1 MLAINK
7 FNRCAVIVLG
17 LLAITTFSCKKN
29 YSDPNRATSG
39 NVLGSAKGLTGV
51 SVGLQRVYSLG
62 RASSLYNVVS
72 MNGFITRE
80 LVLLNQGNLPEFQL
94 VQGGT
99 VVDGTNTMLSGLWT
113 SSNKII
119 YDADQVIAGAA
130 SLADKGIASGLI
142 GYASIFKA
150 LSIGNLSMF
159 WEKVPAGIGENVS
172 FISRID
178 GFKKAITVID
188 NALAAIGANPVSAT
202 FTSSIPAGIDI
213 TNTLQALKARY
224 ALFAGDYA
232 LALSSANLVD
242 LTKKSVLNF
251 EAANP
256 NPIYDVAGSNFNVY
270 QPIDS
275 TMGLLGSL
283 QPDLADKRVPFYMVL
298 SGSTASR
305 FLMKGFAAS
314 TTTGFPIYLPG
325 EITLIKAEAYARQA
339 TPDLA
344 NALLELNKVVTKQ
357 PSADPFGVG
366 AGLPPYVGLTQAE
379 ILEQIYRHR
388 SIELYMSGLKLEDMR
403 RFNRP
408 NSERTRNLLPYPF
421 RERDNNKNPDFPTDP
436 AF

>member
-1 MLAINK
+1 MLLLFK
-7 FNRCAVIVLG
+7 YNRWMIVT
-17 LLAITTFSCKKN
+17 LLAIIITSCKKN
-29 YSDPNRATSG
+29 YEDPNRATSG
-39 NVLGSAKGLTGV
+39 DVLTTANGLTGV

-62 RASSLYNVVS
+62 RGSSLYNVVTT
-72 MNGFITRE
+72 NGFITKE
-80 LVLLNQGNLPEFQL
+80 LRLLNQGNLPEFQL
-94 VQGGT
+94 STGGT
-99 VVDGTNTMLSGLWT
+99 AVDGTNTMLSGLWT

-130 SLADKGIASGLI
+130 NLPDKGIASGLV

-150 LSIGNLSMF
+150 LSIGNMAMF
-159 WEKVPAGIGENVS
+159 WEKVPADIGETVT
-172 FISRID
+172 FIDRID

-188 NALAAIGANPVSAT
+188 NALATISANPVG
-202 FTSSIPAGIDI
+202 SSFAGTIPAGIDI
-213 TNTLQALKARY
+213 VNTLNALKARY
-224 ALFAGDYA
+224 YLFAGDYTQA
-232 LALSSANLVD
+232 LAAANLVD
-242 LTKKSVLNF
+242 LTKKSVMNF
-251 EAANP
+251 EAATP

-339 TPDLA
+339 TPDLT
-344 NALLELNKVVTKQ
+344 NALIELNKVVTKQ
-357 PSADPFGVG
+357 PASDPFGVG
-366 AGLPPYVGLTQAE
+366 AGLAPIAGPLTQAE

-408 NSERTRNLLPYPF
+408 TTERTRNLLPYPF
-421 RERDNNKNPDFPTDP
+421 RERDNNPNTPADP